1 MSSETVEKDSKKK
14 LLASE
19 EAAEKNRAA
28 ARDEDDSD
36 DDEDEEE
43 EEESN
48 GSSGSGGSSSRS
60 KASFDASPG
69 STEKVVVNRP
79 SSAKMV
85 WTLAKREIG
94 ANLNSPITYI
104 VISASLVLF
113 GLWFFFYKGGFW
125 QIDRASMQRVFDTVP
140 GGLCFLTIPLFT
152 MRTLSDE
159 KRVGTIELL
168 ITMPVKDSEVI
179 LGKFFGALAMVT
191 LQIALIAA
199 FPLVMFTRAPFW
211 HLGELDWSPF
221 WVGMLGLFLLSA
233 AGTAIGVMWSSFTE
247 SQILSFFATMLTLIL
262 LYAIGSVTIV
272 EFLQGWPGD
281 AISFISLQS
290 RFEPFARGMIDSR
303 AIIYFLS
310 LTTLGLVVA
319 FRSLESRKW
328 S

>member
-28 ARDEDDSD
+28 ARDEDES
-36 DDEDEEE
+36 DEDEEE
-43 EEESN
+43 EDEEESN
-48 GSSGSGGSSSRS
+48 GSSGSSSRS
-60 KASFDASPG
+60 KQDRASFDATP
-69 STEKVVVNRP
+69 TEKVIVNRP

-179 LGKFFGALAMVT
+179 LGKFFGSLAVVT
-191 LQIALIAA
+191 LAVLLLAA
-199 FPLVMFTRAPFW
+199 YPLVMFTRAPFW

-247 SQILSFFATMLTLIL
+247 SQILSFFATALTLIA
-262 LYAIGSVTIV
+262 LYAVGSVTIV

-290 RFEPFARGMIDSR
+290 RFEPFARGLIDTR
-303 AIIYFLS
+303 AVIYFLS
-310 LTTLGLVVA
+310 LTVLGLVVA

>member
-28 ARDEDDSD
+28 ARDEDDDS

-43 EEESN
+43 EESN
-48 GSSGSGGSSSRS
+48 GSGALPGA
-60 KASFDASPG
+60 KSFDASATPR
-69 STEKVVVNRP
+69 EKVIVNRP

-179 LGKFFGALAMVT
+179 LGKFFGALSMVT
-191 LQIALIAA
+191 MQILLIAA

-247 SQILSFFATMLTLIL
+247 SQILSFFATMLTLII
-262 LYAIGSVTIV
+262 LYALGSVTIV
-272 EFLQGWPGD
+272 EFLQGWVGD

-290 RFEPFARGMIDSR
+290 RFEPFARGLIDSR

-310 LTTLGLVVA
+310 LTVLGLVVA

>member
-1 MSSETVEKDSKKK
+1 MSSETRDETLEKDSKKK
-14 LLASE
+14 LLAAE
-19 EAAEKNRAA
+19 EAAAKNRDAEH
-28 ARDEDDSD
+28 DEDEG
-36 DDEDEEE
+36 DDEEEE

-48 GSSGSGGSSSRS
+48 GSSKTSAASVTTPAGE
-60 KASFDASPG
+60 KAIL
-69 STEKVVVNRP
+69 NRP
-79 SSAKMV
+79 SSAQMI
-85 WTLAKREIG
+85 WTLTKREIG
-94 ANLNSPITYI
+94 AYMSSAITYI
-104 VISASLVLF
+104 VIAVTMVVF
-113 GLWFFFYKGGFW
+113 GLYFFFYKGGFW
-125 QIDRASMQRVFDTVP
+125 QVDRATMARMFDTIP
-140 GGLCFLTIPLFT
+140 PALCLLIALFT
-152 MRTLSDE
+152 MRSLSDE

-179 LGKFFGALAMVT
+179 LGKFFGSLAVVT
-191 LQIALIAA
+191 LAVLLLAA
-199 FPLVMFTRAPFW
+199 YPLVMFTRAPFW

-221 WVGMLGLFLLSA
+221 WVGILGLFLLSA

-247 SQILSFFATMLTLIL
+247 SQILSFFATALTLIA
-262 LYAIGSVTIV
+262 LYAVGSVTIV

-290 RFEPFARGMIDSR
+290 RFEPFSRGLLDSR

>member
-28 ARDEDDSD
+28 DRDEDDSD
-36 DDEDEEE
+36 DEED

-48 GSSGSGGSSSRS
+48 GSGSHGGSDPRA
-60 KASFDASPG
+60 KSFD
-69 STEKVVVNRP
+69 STPREKVVVNRP
-79 SSAKMV
+79 SSAKMI

-104 VISASLVLF
+104 VISASLVVF

-179 LGKFFGALAMVT
+179 LGKFFGALSMVT
-191 LQIALIAA
+191 MQILLIAA

-247 SQILSFFATMLTLIL
+247 SQILSFFATMLTLII
-262 LYAIGSVTIV
+262 LYALGSVTIV

-290 RFEPFARGMIDSR
+290 RFEPFARGLIDSR

-310 LTTLGLVVA
+310 LTVLGLVVA

>member
-1 MSSETVEKDSKKK
+1 MSSETIEKDSKKK

-28 ARDEDDSD
+28 DHDEDDSD
-36 DDEDEEE
+36 DDEEE

-48 GSSGSGGSSSRS
+48 GSGSHPGA
-60 KASFDASPG
+60 KSFDASATPR
-69 STEKVVVNRP
+69 EKVVVNRP

-104 VISASLVLF
+104 VIAASLVLF

-247 SQILSFFATMLTLIL
+247 SQILSFFATMLTLII
-262 LYAIGSVTIV
+262 LYALGSVTIV

-290 RFEPFARGMIDSR
+290 RFEPFARGLIDSR

-310 LTTLGLVVA
+310 LTVLGLVVA

>member
-1 MSSETVEKDSKKK
+1 MSSETIEKDSKKK
-14 LLASE
+14 VL
-19 EAAEKNRAA
+19 AAEEHADAEERDEDE
-28 ARDEDDSD
+28 RDEDDD
-36 DDEDEEE
+36 DGDD
-43 EEESN
+43 EESN
-48 GSSGSGGSSSRS
+48 GSSARARAAVEMS
-60 KASFDASPG
+60 KG
-69 STEKVVVNRP
+69 EKLVLDRP
-79 SSAKMV
+79 SSARMV
-85 WTLAKREIG
+85 WTLAKREIS
-94 ANLNSPITYI
+94 ANLNSAITYI
-104 VISASLVLF
+104 VIAASLVLF

-152 MRTLSDE
+152 MRSLSDE

-179 LGKFFGALAMVT
+179 LGKFFGALTMVT
-191 LQIALIAA
+191 IQIALIAA
-199 FPLVMFTRAPFW
+199 FPLVMFSRAPFW

-262 LYAIGSVTIV
+262 LYAVGSVTIV

-290 RFEPFARGMIDSR
+290 RFEPFARGLIDSR

>member
-14 LLASE
+14 LLAAE

-28 ARDEDDSD
+28 ARD
-36 DDEDEEE
+36 DEDEGDEDDDDDDG
-43 EEESN
+43 EESN
-48 GSSGSGGSSSRS
+48 GSSGAKPAR
-60 KASFDASPG
+60 ATFDASAS

-79 SSAKMV
+79 SSASMV

-104 VISASLVLF
+104 VIAASLVLF

-247 SQILSFFATMLTLIL
+247 SQILSFFATMLTLII
-262 LYAIGSVTIV
+262 LYALGSVTIV

-290 RFEPFARGMIDSR
+290 RFEPFARGLVDSR
-303 AIIYFLS
+303 AVIYFLS

>member
-28 ARDEDDSD
+28 ARD
-36 DDEDEEE
+36 DEDEGDEDDDDDDSE
-43 EEESN
+43 ASN
-48 GSSGSGGSSSRS
+48 GSSDSKA
-60 KASFDASPG
+60 KASFDASA
-69 STEKVVVNRP
+69 SDRTDKVVVNRP
-79 SSAKMV
+79 SSARMV

-104 VISASLVLF
+104 VIAASLVLF

-290 RFEPFARGMIDSR
+290 RFEPFARGLVDSR
-303 AIIYFLS
+303 AVIYFLS

>member
-14 LLASE
+14 LLAAE

-28 ARDEDDSD
+28 ARD
-36 DDEDEEE
+36 DEDEGDEDDDDDSE
-43 EEESN
+43 ASN
-48 GSSGSGGSSSRS
+48 GSSGEKPKG
-60 KASFDASPG
+60 SFDASA
-69 STEKVVVNRP
+69 SDRIEKVVVNRP
-79 SSAKMV
+79 SSASMV

-104 VISASLVLF
+104 VIAASLVLF

-290 RFEPFARGMIDSR
+290 RFEPFARGLIDSR
-303 AIIYFLS
+303 AVIYFLS